1 MVNYDSLTKAEIIAL
16 IIYYETPS
24 KERDK
29 LPTELLGVVN
39 NILRG

>member
-24 KERDK
+24 KKRNK
-29 LPTELLGVVN
+29 LSKALLDIVN
-39 NILRG
+39 NILKG